1 MRLFLAGF
9 SLAAAVLLAVPALG
23 SETRG
28 LSVSDEALY
37 RDAFA
42 AVESKN
48 WPKALRLAAAGENP
62 LPGKV
67 ILWLELTRAAS
78 KPGFDALA
86 AFLIEN
92 PDWPSQTTL
101 RAKAELAMPL
111 ALAAAR
117 VVAWFEQS
125 PPVSREGRIRLAQ
138 ALGEVGRAEEKI
150 DLLRRI
156 WVEENFPRRESKAF
170 YARYKSIL
178 LPEDHIARLDRLLWD
193 GRRSEARRML
203 RVVDAGYAALGE
215 ARLRLMERG
224 WAVDQAIA
232 AVPASLRDDPGL
244 QYERLRWRQRKD
256 QQSYDQSAREI
267 LFDGPPDELGR
278 PAAWWTQRAIFARR
292 ALEDGHITAAY
303 RIASEHGPLEGAAF
317 ADAEWL
323 AGWIALQFLQDASV
337 AFEHFSA
344 LRRAVAYP
352 ISLARA
358 GYWAGRALE
367 QMGDRESA
375 RLWYADA
382 AQHWQTFYGQLAGAR
397 LASLGVDIRPG
408 GIEPVDYASATID
421 SHELADVVRL
431 LVYLDQPALIDDFI
445 LRLVAL
451 GESPQDQ
458 AFIATLALASDRPDL
473 SIRAARR
480 AVRHGIVLHAHAW
493 PLVALPPEG
502 DPAGLE
508 PALVLTVVRQESAF
522 DPQAINPSGARGL
535 MQLMPATARQ
545 VARAMRL
552 PATVSQLTEDAAYN
566 VTLGSAYLAGLIEA
580 FDGSYLLALAA
591 YNAGPGSVKR
601 WIRRNGDPRD
611 ADVDAIDWIE
621 QIPFDETRNYVQ
633 RSLESLNVYRGRL
646 DEGSP
651 PTLLIQDLSRGVRA
665 PSSSTSG

>member
-1 MRLFLAGF
+1 VRRLLACF
-9 SLAAAVLLAVPALG
+9 SLASAILLTAPALG

-48 WPKALRLAAAGENP
+48 WPKALRLAAEGKNP

-67 ILWLELTRAAS
+67 VLWLELTRATS

-86 AFLIEN
+86 SFLIEN
-92 PDWPSQTTL
+92 PDWPSQSTL
-101 RAKAELAMPL
+101 RGKAEFAMPFSL
-111 ALAAAR
+111 SP
-117 VVAWFEQS
+117 VQVFAWFEQY
-125 PPVSREGRIRLAQ
+125 PPVSREGRLRVAV
-138 ALGEVGRAEEKI
+138 ALGEVGRDEEKI
-150 DLLRRI
+150 ALLRDI
-156 WVEENFPRRESKAF
+156 WVEENFPRRDSKAF

-203 RVVDAGYAALGE
+203 RVVDDGYAALGE

-232 AVPASLRDDPGL
+232 AVPASLCNDPGL

-256 QQSYDQSAREI
+256 QQSYDESAREI
-267 LFDGPPDELGR
+267 LFDAPDELGR
-278 PAAWWTQRAIFARR
+278 PAAWWTQRAVLARR

-317 ADAEWL
+317 ADAAWL
-323 AGWIALQFLQDASV
+323 SGWVALEFLQDANV
-337 AFEHFSA
+337 AFEHFTA
-344 LRRAVAYP
+344 LRRAVSYP

-367 QMGDRESA
+367 QMGDHESA

-382 AQHWQTFYGQLAGAR
+382 AQHWQTFYGQLSGAR
-397 LASLGVDIRPG
+397 LASLGVDIRPR
-408 GIEPVDYASATID
+408 GIEPIDYASAAI
-421 SHELADVVRL
+421 SNHELSDVVRL
-431 LVYLDQPALIDDFI
+431 LVYLDQPELIDDFI
-445 LRLVAL
+445 LRLVAI

-480 AVRHGIVLHAHAW
+480 AVRHGIVLQAHAW

-502 DPAGLE
+502 DSAGLE

-522 DPQAINPSGARGL
+522 YPRAISPSGALGL

-552 PATVSQLTEDAAYN
+552 PATVSQLTEDAGYN

-591 YNAGPGSVKR
+591 YNAGPRNVKR

-621 QIPFDETRNYVQ
+621 LIPFDETRNYVQ
-633 RSLESLNVYRGRL
+633 RSLESLNVYRRRL
-646 DEGSP
+646 DDGSP
-651 PTLLIQDLSRGVRA
+651 PTLLIQDLNRGART

>member
-1 MRLFLAGF
+1 MRQFLAC
-9 SLAAAVLLAVPALG
+9 SLLAAAVLLAAPALG
-23 SETRG
+23 SEARG

-42 AVESKN
+42 AIESKN
-48 WPKALRLAAAGENP
+48 WPKALRLAAEGENP

-67 ILWLELTRAAS
+67 ILWLDLTRAAS
-78 KPGFDALA
+78 KPGFEALA
-86 AFLIEN
+86 AFLIDN
-92 PDWPSQTTL
+92 PDWPSQKTL
-101 RAKAELAMPL
+101 RAKAELAMPFSL
-111 ALAAAR
+111 PATQ
-117 VVAWFEQS
+117 VIAWFEHFS
-125 PPVSREGRIRLAQ
+125 PVSREGRIRLAE
-138 ALGEVGRAEEKI
+138 ALGEVGRSEEKI
-150 DLLRRI
+150 DLIRRI
-156 WVEENFPRRESKAF
+156 WVEENFPRRDSKAF
-170 YARYKSIL
+170 YARYKSVL
-178 LPEDHIARLDRLLWD
+178 LPEDHVARLDRLLWD

-203 RVVDAGYAALGE
+203 RVVDADHAALGE

-232 AVPASLRDDPGL
+232 AVPAALRNDPGL

-256 QQSYDQSAREI
+256 QLSYDESAREI
-267 LFDGPPDELGR
+267 LFDAPDELGR
-278 PAAWWTQRAIFARR
+278 PAAWWSQRAILARR
-292 ALEDGHITAAY
+292 ALEDGHVSAAY
-303 RIASEHGPLEGAAF
+303 RIASEHGPLDGAAF

-323 AGWIALQFLQDASV
+323 AGWIALQFLQDAAV
-337 AFEHFSA
+337 AFEHFAA
-344 LRRAVAYP
+344 LRRAVGYP

-408 GIEPVDYASATID
+408 GIEPIDYSGATIGN
-421 SHELADVVRL
+421 HELADVVRL
-431 LVYLDQPALIDDFI
+431 LVYLDQPELIDDFI

-451 GESPQDQ
+451 GEGPQDQ

-480 AVRHGIVLHAHAW
+480 AVRHGIVLQAHAW

-522 DPQAINPSGARGL
+522 DPQAVSPSGARGL

-552 PATVSQLTEDAAYN
+552 PATVSQLTEDAGYN

-591 YNAGPGSVKR
+591 YNAGPGNVKR

-611 ADVDAIDWIE
+611 PEIDAIDWIE

-633 RSLESLNVYRGRL
+633 CSLESLNVYRRRL

-651 PTLLIQDLSRGVRA
+651 PTLLIQDLSRGARA